1 MSLHEE
7 ETMMLI
13 RKGLALRIH
22 AVVALCII
30 AGISLALV
38 TGAWGGG
45 SNRTGESEDSQGYSV
60 ALVKA
65 KKYSFAIVQVLDDPF
80 FNSVFLGAK
89 QEARKLG
96 GSISVRLAGPS
107 QVDPQQQVAAFKALV
122 NARIS
127 GIAVAPTDAKAI
139 VPAVKEAVKAGI
151 PVVDY
156 NLTIADPSLVV
167 SQVLT
172 KTLPGAKAAGRRM
185 CAALGGK
192 GSVFI
197 AGAHAGNPTLQL
209 RWNGFRAGLASCPN
223 VKTVFHV
230 IGCEPSQATGIVK
243 SAIVRDSK
251 LIGFYADS
259 QCTAT
264 SVVQAVR
271 SSGLGKTAHVYAY
284 DATPDEVNAL
294 KAGKIQLLIAQKGL
308 LQGQLSLRY
317 LWKAV
322 HHAKVPKLTYT
333 GTVLMTKA
341 NLAQTQK
348 WAYPA
353 GGGQK

>member
-1 MSLHEE
+1 
-7 ETMMLI
+7 MLI
-13 RKGLALRIH
+13 RRRSAPRMH
-22 AVVALCII
+22 AIVPICAIAVA
-30 AGISLALV
+30 SLALATG
-38 TGAWGGG
+38 TGAWGSS
-45 SNRTGESEDSQGYSV
+45 SNKVREDRASGNYSV
-60 ALVKA
+60 AVVHVG
-65 KKYSFAIVQVLDDPF
+65 KYSFAIVQVLDDPF
-80 FNSVFLGAK
+80 FNSVFIGAK
-89 QEARKLG
+89 QEAQKLG
-96 GSISVRLAGPS
+96 GPISVKLAGPS
-107 QVDPQQQVAAFKALV
+107 QVDPQQQVADFKALV
-122 NARIS
+122 NSGIS

-156 NLTIADPSLVV
+156 NLTIADPSIVI

-172 KTLPGAKAAGRRM
+172 STLPGAKAAGQRM
-185 CAALGGK
+185 CAVIGGK
-192 GSVFI
+192 GDVFV
-197 AGAHAGNPTLQL
+197 AGAHAGNPTLQQ
-209 RWNGFRAGLASCPN
+209 RWNGFRAGLAAGCPN
-223 VKTVFHV
+223 VKIVFHV

-264 SVVQAVR
+264 SVVQAVQ
-271 SSGLGKTAHVYAY
+271 SSGLGKRAHVYAY
-284 DATPDEVNAL
+284 DATPDEVHAL

-317 LWKAV
+317 LWNAV
-322 HHAKVPKLTYT
+322 HHTKVPKLTYT

>member
-1 MSLHEE
+1 
-7 ETMMLI
+7 MLI
-13 RKGLALRIH
+13 RIRSALRIR
-22 AVVALCII
+22 AVVGLCVI
-30 AGISLALV
+30 AAISLAVV
-38 TGAWGGG
+38 TGAWGSG
-45 SNRTGESEDSQGYSV
+45 SNSTSADRGTRSYSV
-60 ALVKA
+60 AVVHA
-65 KKYSFAIVQVLDDPF
+65 GNYSFAIVQVLDDPF

-89 QEARKLG
+89 QEAKTIG
-96 GSISVRLAGPS
+96 GPISVKLAGPS
-107 QVDPQQQVAAFKALV
+107 QVDPQQQVADFKSLV
-122 NARIS
+122 NTGIS

-156 NLTIADPSLVV
+156 NLTIADPSVV
-167 SQVLT
+167 ISQVLT
-172 KTLPGAKAAGRRM
+172 DTLPGAKAAGQRM

-192 GSVFI
+192 GDVFI
-197 AGAHAGNPTLQL
+197 AGAHAGNPTLQQ
-209 RWNGFRAGLASCPN
+209 RWNGFRAGLAGCPN
-223 VKTVFHV
+223 VKVVFHV

-243 SAIVRDSK
+243 SAMVRDSK

-271 SSGLGKTAHVYAY
+271 SSGLGQKAHVFAY
-284 DATPDEVNAL
+284 DATPDEVHAL

-317 LWKAV
+317 LWNAV
-322 HHAKVPKLTYT
+322 HHKKVPKLIYT